1 MTRPTHLR
9 TVFLAAVCVLATMAG
24 GCATGGPDPA
34 TPPPRPLTDLI
45 WDVRTGE
52 FVSLGQLLNEAASA
66 DHLLLG
72 EVHVNPYHHAAQET
86 ILAALV
92 ARGRRPAV
100 VFEMMDRDQQPAID
114 ALRAAGRPTAD
125 ELAEATGFKDRGW
138 DWPLYRPLVALALEH
153 ELAILAGNAPVD
165 ETRALVRDGVASM
178 DSERWRALG
187 LDTPLAPAAQAALVD
202 VMVQSHCGHAPGDY
216 AVRLV
221 EAQRLRDAT
230 MSDVMLGAAPSPTVL
245 ITGAGHARRDHGV
258 PLYLAEQAPAARV
271 LALRLVEVAPGAT
284 DPKDYRNQIEGLPR
298 PFDYLWFTPALERP
312 DPCEQ
317 FREGLERMRQQ
328 ATEGDENAT
337 PLPK

>member
-1 MTRPTHLR
+1 MTRSLR
-9 TVFLAAVCVLATMAG
+9 PGIAKLAAICWLVVTTA
-24 GCATGGPDPA
+24 GCATDGPASA
-34 TPPPRPLTDLI
+34 TPPEHPLEDRI
-45 WDVRTGE
+45 WDARSGE
-52 FVSLGQLLNEAASA
+52 FVSRDQLLDAAAAA
-66 DHLLLG
+66 DHVLLG

-86 ILAALV
+86 VLAALV

-100 VFEMMDRDQQPAID
+100 VFEMIERDQQPAID
-114 ALRAAGRPTAD
+114 ALRAAGEPTAD
-125 ELAEATGFKDRGW
+125 ELAEATSFADSGW

-165 ETRALVRDGVASM
+165 ETRALVRDGVASI
-178 DSERWRALG
+178 DPERWRALG